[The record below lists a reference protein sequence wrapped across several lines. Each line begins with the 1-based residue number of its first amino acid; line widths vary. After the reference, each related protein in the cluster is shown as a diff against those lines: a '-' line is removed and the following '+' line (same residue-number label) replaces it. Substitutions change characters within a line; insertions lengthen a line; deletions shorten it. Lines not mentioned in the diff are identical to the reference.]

1 MPSQLASQFFSVTCM
16 GEPGDEANIL
26 HFFSV
31 PPPNIILCTLY
42 MSGTPRCHLAMDDII
57 GRACLEAEVYRECG
71 VHGIIVENMH
81 DTPYLNGGVG
91 AEVIAC
97 MTRVASGVRRLVPR
111 LALGVQ
117 VLSGEHY
124 EW

>member
-1 MPSQLASQFFSVTCM
+1 MRLISYTSLPS
-16 GEPGDEANIL
+16 L
-26 HFFSV
+26 HL
-31 PPPNIILCTLY
+31 ICTLY
-42 MSGTPRCHLAMDDII
+42 KSGTPRCHLAADDII

-91 AEVIAC
+91 AEVTAG
-97 MTRVASGVRRLVPR
+97 MTRVASEVRWLVPG

-124 EW
+124 DFHKH